1 MNYFGASINTSSVV
15 AERAGAE
22 LGDGAFCTVKYD
34 ENGNVVLCDTEGELV
49 AGILLPETTQKIS
62 AGEDVTVQIKDIG
75 LCKVGAEIR
84 KGQEVMTDTQGRVI
98 SATAGKFV
106 IGYAMASATAE
117 NDIIQ
122 VDFALCC
129 DCRVYKCT
137 I

>member
-15 AERAGAE
+15 AETVGAE
-22 LGDGAFCTVKYD
+22 LENGAFCAVKYD
-34 ENGNVVLCDTEGELV
+34 KNGNVVLCDTVGELT

-75 LCKVGAEIR
+75 LCKAGAEIK
-84 KGQEVMTDTQGRVI
+84 KGQELMTDVQGRVI
-98 SATAGKFV
+98 PVTAGKFV

-122 VDFALCC
+122 VDIRKCG
-129 DCRVYKCT
+129 YKA
-137 I
+137 